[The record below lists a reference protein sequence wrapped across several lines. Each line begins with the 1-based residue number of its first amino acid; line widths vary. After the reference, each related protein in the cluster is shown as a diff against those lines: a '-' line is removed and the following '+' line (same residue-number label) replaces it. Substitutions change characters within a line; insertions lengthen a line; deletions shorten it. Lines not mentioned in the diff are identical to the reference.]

1 MRILPI
7 AEVKAKLNQL
17 VADVAATDE
26 AVTITRNGRAAAV
39 LVSHE
44 EFESW
49 EETADIVADPEFLA
63 EIRKGIADL
72 KKGRGK
78 TVGVH
83 ELDALFAAPPAP
95 RRRRR

>member
-7 AEVKAKLNQL
+7 AEAKAKLNQL
-17 VADVAATDE
+17 VSQVAATDE

-49 EETADIVADPEFLA
+49 QETADIVADPAFLT
-63 EIRKGIADL
+63 EIRKGIGDL
-72 KKGRGK
+72 KRGRGK
-78 TVGVH
+78 TVGARD
-83 ELDALFAAPPAP
+83 LDKLFAAPPGP
-95 RRRRR
+95 RRKSR